1 MRANTRDAS
10 LLQLSTTGLLAI
22 DLQQPLLDVMWNQE
36 ELIANVRRL
45 AEAAR
50 ILDLPVVVTEQNPQ
64 KLGPTA
70 PCIADTI
77 ADGSPVPK
85 MAFSCCREKRVMD
98 SLRALGRAT
107 WLLCGVEAH
116 VCVSQT
122 VLDLL
127 DHEYQVQIV
136 ADAVGSRTQAN
147 WEAGL
152 GRARQAGAVITTTE
166 MALFEL
172 LERAGTEQFRAV
184 HRLIR

>member
-1 MRANTRDAS
+1 MES
-10 LLQLSTTGLLAI
+10 LLAV
-22 DLQQPLLDVMWNQE
+22 D
-36 ELIANVRRL
+36 
-45 AEAAR
+45 
-50 ILDLPVVVTEQNPQ
+50 
-64 KLGPTA
+64 
-70 PCIADTI
+70 
-77 ADGSPVPK
+77 
-85 MAFSCCREKRVMD
+85 
-98 SLRALGRAT
+98 RAT

-122 VLDLL
+122 ALDLL
-127 DHEYQVQIV
+127 DHGYQVQIV

-152 GRARQAGAVITTTE
+152 GRARQAGAVIATTE